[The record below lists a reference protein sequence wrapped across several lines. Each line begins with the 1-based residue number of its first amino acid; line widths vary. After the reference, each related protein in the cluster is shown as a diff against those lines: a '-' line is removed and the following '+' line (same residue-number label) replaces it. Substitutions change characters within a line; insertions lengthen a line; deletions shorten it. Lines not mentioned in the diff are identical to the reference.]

1 MDNFAILFLMWIGCF
16 LIGFGFG
23 MHGKMHSMNEM
34 NFQKC
39 SEMYDAAEDI
49 LECLWIL
56 ENN

>member
-1 MDNFAILFLMWIGCF
+1 MNNFTILFLMWIGGF
-16 LIGFGFG
+16 LIGFG
-23 MHGKMHSMNEM
+23 MHGKMLSMNET